1 MGSPKGSIAGGE
13 LYVFRQNKRSKL
25 KIRYIRQKMRLFKS
39 KKKQTPENTLLSDEE
54 RKKIE
59 EEENL
64 RARLKEKEEKKKQ
77 SKKAIG
83 CLTVIIIVVVFFIII
98 FSGGG
103 GGTPT
108 TQQGTS
114 DSMAYIQ
121 SQAYVKTALKSP
133 ASAKFPFAD
142 YEYKKYEDDSYL
154 ITSYVDAQ
162 NNFGAMIRNNY
173 TAVLKYLGGE
183 DADPNNWELKELII
197 DGKQIYPSQ

>member
-1 MGSPKGSIAGGE
+1 MS
-13 LYVFRQNKRSKL
+13 
-25 KIRYIRQKMRLFKS
+25 LFKL

-54 RKKIE
+54 REKIE
-59 EEENL
+59 EEEKL
-64 RARLKEKEEKKKQ
+64 RASLREKGEKKKQ
-77 SKKAIG
+77 SKQAIG
-83 CLTVIIIVVVFFIII
+83 CLIVILIVVVFFIII

-108 TQQGTS
+108 IQQGTS
-114 DSMAYIQ
+114 DTMAYIQ

-162 NNFGAMIRNNY
+162 NSFGAIIRSDY
-173 TAVLKYLGGE
+173 STVLKYLGGE
-183 DADPNNWELKELII
+183 DADPNNWELKKLII